1 MLQYSHTCDGL
12 KKEEEKSFFINSIFK
27 TKEIERRSQF
37 PAPAV
42 INVYLTLRYHR
53 MILDGF

>member
-1 MLQYSHTCDGL
+1 MLQYSHTCDGS
-12 KKEEEKSFFINSIFK
+12 KEEEEKNFLLIQFL

-42 INVYLTLRYHR
+42 INVYLTERYHR
-53 MILDGF
+53 MILDI